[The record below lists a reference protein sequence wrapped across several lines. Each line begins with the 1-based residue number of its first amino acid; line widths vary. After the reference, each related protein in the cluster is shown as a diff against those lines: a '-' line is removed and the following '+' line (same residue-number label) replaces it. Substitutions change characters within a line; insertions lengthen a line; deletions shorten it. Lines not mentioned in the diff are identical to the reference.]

1 MQIRPGVRRLG
12 IALMDVAARHPSG
25 LWVTYEAGQDPRVLR
40 DALGCYSTGVILA
53 TANDSE
59 GVPVGLTANSFTSV
73 SLDPPL
79 LLFCLA
85 KSPSRLKTFESTDFF
100 AINVL
105 HAGQQQ
111 IASHFAK
118 RGAIRFGEGRCE
130 RGISGLPIIA
140 DSLAVF
146 ECARYSRHDAG
157 DHVIFVG
164 LIERARFTEN
174 GEPLVYYQGKFRP
187 IEFGKFD

>member
-1 MQIRPGVRRLG
+1 MG
-12 IALMDVAARHPSG
+12 AAARRPSG
-25 LWVTYEAGQDPRVLR
+25 ASVTYEAGQDPRVLR
-40 DALGCYSTGVILA
+40 DALGCYSTGIILA

-59 GVPVGLTANSFTSV
+59 GAPVGLTANSFTSV

-85 KSPSRLKTFESTDFF
+85 KSSSRLKTFESADFF
-100 AINVL
+100 AVNVL
-105 HAGQQQ
+105 HVGQQQ
-111 IASHFAK
+111 IVSHFAK
-118 RGAIRFGEGRCE
+118 RGATRFGEGSCE

-146 ECARYSRHDAG
+146 ECVRYSRHDAG

-164 LIERARFTEN
+164 LIERARFTES
-174 GEPLVYYQGKFRP
+174 GEPLVYYQGKFRRL
-187 IEFGKFD
+187 EFDKFD